1 MFGCTELM
9 SWGCP
14 TVGYISSI
22 GCGSKILQQYGFN
35 YSFNMDEV
43 HDKHGQI
50 ISPGD
55 HVFTKIRGGRHE
67 GEVEKII
74 RTEEEAEQEGVKRP
88 PKVGSSPLSRL
99 VLIM

>member
-1 MFGCTELM
+1 LGFNSGVYLAL
-9 SWGCP
+9 W
-14 TVGYISSI
+14 TVAQKSYNDTA
-22 GCGSKILQQYGFN
+22 FN

-67 GEVEKII
+67 GEVPTSSISKAIQHPRCANGII
-74 RTEEEAEQEGVKRP
+74 KRL
-88 PKVGSSPLSRL
+88 KRSSGQRKKLNRRE
-99 VLIM
+99 